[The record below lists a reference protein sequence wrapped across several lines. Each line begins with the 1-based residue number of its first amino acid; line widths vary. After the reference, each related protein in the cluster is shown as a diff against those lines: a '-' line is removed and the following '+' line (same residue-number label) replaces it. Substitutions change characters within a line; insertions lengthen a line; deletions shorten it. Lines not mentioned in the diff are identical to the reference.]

1 MKSADEAHDVLVVP
15 GLQSN
20 GAGESRAATTDDATT
35 TAQPGRDAWWA
46 RFRWLLTRVWLW
58 PTLLTAALGLFRI
71 GRPELWRDELRSW
84 SAASRPIGDL
94 IHTLGVTDAAV
105 ALYYLILHG
114 WIKIFGD
121 SATSMRM
128 VSLIAMAAAAGV
140 VSLIGRRLY
149 GPAVGLVG
157 GLIFALIPAVS
168 RFAQEVRPYAITMLL
183 VALSTLL
190 YLRALERSTWPRWLG
205 YALSVAGVALAQVVA
220 LPVFAAHAVGLLVWH
235 RRDRRMWLTW
245 AAWAAA
251 GLVLASPVILLGA
264 SQYDHQVG
272 SLPAETFD
280 ELTTLPPRLFS
291 STIVAGAVATMCLFG
306 FGRKI
311 PASVFLTSWALLP
324 IAAVWVVS
332 NLGQSYWMTRYML
345 PTLPG
350 FAILAAAGLMAL
362 ADRRM
367 IALGVVAVAALGVPD
382 QRMMRWVGAHDQW
395 NYPYGGNAPVLYSE
409 AAQLIADHQRPG
421 DGIMYLARDDY
432 WLLDIGM
439 AYHLRGQ
446 PAPRDVLVQESAVAR
461 GDFWVRE
468 CDDAAECV
476 GATPRIWLVS
486 ASVVYGTDLD
496 KLEPDKRAVLEEQY
510 RLVETYKLTGI
521 AVTLWQRVQ

>member
-1 MKSADEAHDVLVVP
+1 MNAPDEPRDVLVAP
-15 GLQSN
+15 QQRTHD
-20 GAGESRAATTDDATT
+20 AEESRAVATDDAAT
-35 TAQPGRDAWWA
+35 TAQQGRDAW
-46 RFRWLLTRVWLW
+46 RVRLRWLLTRVWLW

-84 SAASRPIGDL
+84 SAASRSIGDL
-94 IHTLGVTDAAV
+94 FHTLGVTDAAV

-114 WIKIFGD
+114 WIRLFGD

-128 VSLIAMAAAAGV
+128 VSLIAMVAAAAV

-149 GPAVGLVG
+149 GPAVGLVS
-157 GLIFALIPAVS
+157 GLIFAVIPAIS

-190 YLRALERSTWPRWLG
+190 YLRALERSTWQRWLG
-205 YALSVAGVALAQVVA
+205 YALTVAGVALAQVVA
-220 LPVFAAHAVGLLVWH
+220 LPVFAAHAAGLLIWH
-235 RRDRRMWLTW
+235 RRDRKMWLTW

-251 GLVLASPVILLGA
+251 GLALAAPVILLGA

-272 SLPAETFD
+272 SLPPATLD

-306 FGRKI
+306 FGRKL
-311 PASVFLTSWALLP
+311 PTSLFLTAWALLP
-324 IAAVWVVS
+324 IIAVWVVS

-382 QRMMRWVGAHDQW
+382 QRTMRWVGSHDQW
-395 NYPYGGNAPVLYSE
+395 NYPYGGNPPVLYSE
-409 AAQLIADHQRPG
+409 AARLIADRQQPG
-421 DGIMYLARDDY
+421 DGIMYLARNDF
-432 WLLDIGM
+432 WLLDIGL

-446 PAPRDVLVQESAVAR
+446 PAPEDVLVRESAVER
-461 GDFWVRE
+461 GDFWARE
-468 CDDAAECV
+468 CDDAADCV
-476 GATPRIWLVS
+476 GDTPRIWLVS
-486 ASVVYGTDLD
+486 ASVVYGTELD

-510 RLVETYKLTGI
+510 RLVETHKLTGI
-521 AVTLWQRVQ
+521 AVTLWQRRE